1 MRLLSCVSLDTR
13 SGQTPVP
20 AHNSC
25 IRMPA
30 LHDSSPAPATVP
42 PLLPKALVI
51 LAACHALPRD
61 LICCRQSC
69 LAISCHLT
77 FALPYHSSLPLCHPT
92 FALHLILAH
101 CLLFATQAPPRGRCQ
116 QPRCRQRARVSAC
129 HLVSCLL
136 CFVSCVLASCVLCLK
151 AKALVAVLLQCCHMM
166 RVSSTTTHPT
176 SRDHHTSNIT

>member
-77 FALPYHSSLPLCHPT
+77 FALPYHSSLPLCQLTFPLPYHSSLPLCHLT

-129 HLVSCLL
+129 HLVSRLL

-151 AKALVAVLLQCCHMM
+151 AKALVAVLLQCCCS
-166 RVSSTTTHPT
+166 VA
-176 SRDHHTSNIT
+176 I